1 MATPLEAL
9 AHFYRQLD
17 AALAQFEADQ
27 PVFCCPVGCCECCAQ
42 LSPFL
47 MSLVEYEYLCEYARQ
62 HLAPQERERIRAQAQ
77 ELAPAYQFAT
87 VVQAEEKPALHQRL
101 PPQRCPLLNGE
112 GRCLVYPARPL
123 ACRMYGRTLF
133 TQGAEAGRFNGCTI
147 LSEQANLTAGSKVR
161 MHSADSLR
169 QQLMNLNVAVRNE
182 GGTVA
187 FNTLVKFLAELG
199 FAGTEADLTQNFSG
213 ATFLAGHKGW
223 WDGF

>member
-9 AHFYRQLD
+9 AHFYHQLD
-17 AALAQFEADQ
+17 AALARFEADQ
-27 PVFCCPVGCCECCAQ
+27 PVFGCPAECCECCAQ

-47 MSLVEYEYLCEYARQ
+47 MSLVEYEYLCAYARR
-62 HLAPQERERIRAQAQ
+62 HLAREERQRIRAQAQ
-77 ELAPAYQFAT
+77 ELALAYQFAT
-87 VVQAEEKPALHQRL
+87 VVQAEEKPALRERL
-101 PPQRCPLLNGE
+101 PLQRCPLLNDQ

-133 TQGAEAGRFNGCTI
+133 TQGPEAGRFNGCTI
-147 LSEQANLTAGSKVR
+147 LSEQANLAAGGKVK

-169 QQLMNLNVAVRNE
+169 QQLLNLNVAVRNE

-199 FAGTEADLTQNFSG
+199 FAGTEADLTRHFSG
-213 ATFLAGHKGW
+213 VAFRAGHKGW